1 MNYQELRQQ
10 KIEELETKLR
20 NNEHV
25 KIWNVY
31 PYRFELRDRLV
42 DDERALDY
50 LRECVDLIN
59 ETL

>member
-42 DDERALDY
+42 DDERASDY
-50 LRECVDLIN
+50 LRELIDLIN

>member
-42 DDERALDY
+42 DDERAADY

>member
-31 PYRFELRDRLV
+31 SYRFELRDRLV
-42 DDERALDY
+42 DDERALEY
-50 LRECVDLIN
+50 LQECIEFIN
-59 ETL
+59 DSL

>member
-10 KIEELETKLR
+10 KIEELEKKLR

>member
-42 DDERALDY
+42 DDERASDY
-50 LRECVDLIN
+50 LRELVDLIH

>member
-42 DDERALDY
+42 DDERASDY

>member
-1 MNYQELRQQ
+1 MNYLELRQQ

-42 DDERALDY
+42 DDERASDY